1 MPRVSA
7 TDLQA
12 AQQDQHSEAFGSS
25 IQPQGVTEDR
35 SHDTAGDDRVGEA
48 TTEPAPKPE
57 TPLETIQ
64 RAITQLEQTRTW
76 ALAKADAME
85 ERIAAVGG
93 EPSAAVKEAIAKLR
107 GLAGA

>member
-25 IQPQGVTEDR
+25 VYPE
-35 SHDTAGDDRVGEA
+35 GEKA
-48 TTEPAPKPE
+48 PEPPKPE

-93 EPSAAVKEAIAKLR
+93 EPSAAVKEAIEKLR
-107 GLAGA
+107 GLAGD